1 MNDKVHNG
9 APSVWR
15 VLTEASVQQLDEKL
29 AEAIE
34 MQYAEIIL
42 VVQEGRFR
50 WIRGP
55 APSDPVKR

>member
-15 VLTEASVQQLDEKL
+15 VLTEASIQQLDDKL
-29 AEAIE
+29 AEAIK
-34 MQYAEIIL
+34 MQFAEITL
-42 VVQEGRFR
+42 VIEKGKFR

-55 APSDPVKR
+55 APDEPVKS